1 MKKLIFTLSLC
12 VLSIHPAFASIEVV
26 ISPDV
31 TSNSVE
37 IMRWTIYRDGN
48 TVKYGRCD
56 LLEAQCT
63 PDSPS
68 LTLQRELP
76 YDQYLKTLATRFNI
90 PPAYLEK
97 HQTGMT
103 SYVDYRQMLQGLV
116 ENKEATDIERAQ
128 AKTKF
133 DLLTGKNGTLER
145 YYKALALKREIEWP
159 RTAEEKMALLEEY
172 ASQSAS
178 PSGAELALE
187 PQMVFTYEKSMR
199 QFEEALYP
207 INFAAPLHGDPR
219 KIDEPSTGL
228 TWLLAGTALS
238 FTESG
243 AVCDRAAPGFKPP
256 SVEQVKYS
264 APWLGKS
271 TIGDLV
277 PTINDEKFVWIYGTY
292 TEKRKHMGKKFQTI
306 QTSRNSSKT
315 GDFDYFFSSYQF
327 PALAIW
333 PAFRQTSV
341 TMETSEEQ
349 SLSREDILAKYG
361 SAGTKLGVLCVG
373 ATRF

>member
-1 MKKLIFTLSLC
+1 MKKLIFSFGLC
-12 VLSIHPAFASIEVV
+12 LLCIQPAFASIEVV

-68 LTLQRELP
+68 LILQRELP
-76 YDQYLKTLATRFNI
+76 YDQYIKTLASRFNI
-90 PPAYLEK
+90 PQAYLEK
-97 HQTGMT
+97 HQTGVT
-103 SYVDYRQMLQGLV
+103 SYVDYRQMLQTLI
-116 ENKEATDIERAQ
+116 ENTDASDSERAQ
-128 AKTKF
+128 AKAKF
-133 DLLTGKNGTLER
+133 DLLTGKGGTLER
-145 YYKALALKREIEWP
+145 YFKALALKREIEWP
-159 RTAEEKMALLEEY
+159 RTDEEKMALLEDY
-172 ASQSAS
+172 PSQAGS

-207 INFAAPLHGDPR
+207 INFAAPLKGDPR
-219 KIDEPSTGL
+219 KIEEPSTGL
-228 TWLLAGTALS
+228 TWLLAGSALT

-243 AVCDRAAPGFKPP
+243 AVCERAAPGFRPP
-256 SVEQVKYS
+256 SVEQLKYS
-264 APWLGKS
+264 AAWLGKS
-271 TIGDLV
+271 TIGDLI
-277 PTINDEKFVWIYGTY
+277 PTINDEKFVWIYGSFG
-292 TEKRKHMGKKFQTI
+292 EKRNHKGKKYQTI
-306 QTSRNSSKT
+306 QTSPNSSKS
-315 GDFDYFFSSYQF
+315 GDFDYFFSSYTF
-327 PALAIW
+327 PAAAIW

-341 TMETSEEQ
+341 TMDTTEEK

-361 SAGTKLGVLCVG
+361 ATGTKLGVLCVG
-373 ATRF
+373 PTRF